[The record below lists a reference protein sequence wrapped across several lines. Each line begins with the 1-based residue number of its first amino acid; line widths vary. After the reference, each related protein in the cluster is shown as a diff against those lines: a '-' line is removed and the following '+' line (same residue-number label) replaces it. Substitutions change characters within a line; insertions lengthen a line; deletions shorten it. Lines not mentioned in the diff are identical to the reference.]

1 MFKQIRIRLFTGFA
15 VISFMSLIIFL
26 SFEKF
31 IAIPPQKIM
40 VTTGYK
46 GGANELFGKR
56 YKEILARSGIELEI
70 VNSLG
75 TGENLQRLKDPNSG
89 FQVGFSQDGG
99 GDDQLTNLVS
109 LGQIGYQPYWIFYRS
124 SQEWTD
130 IDALKGKR
138 VAIGAEGTGRHKLAQ
153 SLHLDASTPLD
164 LSKLVGN
171 DATRALKDGRVDAI
185 LTSGTLESAHLQE
198 LIRDPTI
205 RLMSLPRA
213 EALAKIYPQLVHL
226 VLPAGVVDFEK
237 KIPLKD
243 VELIATTTSVL
254 VRRDLNTQIIYLLAQ
269 ALEEAH
275 NPAGIFHR
283 AGNFP
288 TQFDTRYPMSEAA
301 RDFYKNGPSFL
312 NKYMPILVTSYLARM
327 LATLAAIMAISL
339 PVFRFLKNIYNW
351 CIKHYTDNLFQRL
364 RLLHLELHQPASTIS
379 YKSIQDELD
388 SIDLS
393 THLLPMWHTDVY
405 FSLIS
410 RIENER
416 KILEKN
422 AALS

>member
-1 MFKQIRIRLFTGFA
+1 MFKQIRTRLLIGIA
-15 VISFMSLIIFL
+15 VLLSIGLIIFL
-26 SFEKF
+26 SLERYVST
-31 IAIPPQKIM
+31 PPQKIM

-46 GGANELFGKR
+46 GGANELFGQR
-56 YKEILARSGIELEI
+56 YKEILARSDIELEI

-75 TGENLQRLKDPNSG
+75 TGENIQRLKDPNSG

-99 GDDQLTNLVS
+99 GDEQLTNLVS

-124 SQEWTD
+124 TQEWPD
-130 IDALKGKR
+130 IDSLKGKR
-138 VAIGAEGTGRHKLAQ
+138 VAIGAKGTGRHKLAQ
-153 SLHLDASTPLD
+153 SLHLGASTPPD

-171 DATRALKDGRVDAI
+171 DATAALKDGRVDAI
-185 LTSGTLESAHLQE
+185 LTSGTLESAHIQE
-198 LIRDPTI
+198 LMRDPSI

-213 EALAKIYPQLVHL
+213 EALARIYPQLVRL

-254 VRRDLNTQIIYLLAQ
+254 VRRDLNAQIIYLLAQ
-269 ALEEAH
+269 ALEEVH

-288 TQFDTRYPMSEAA
+288 TQFDTRYPISEAA
-301 RDFYKNGPSFL
+301 RDYYKNGPSFL
-312 NKYMPILVTSYLARM
+312 NKYLPIFVTSYLARV
-327 LATLAAIMAISL
+327 LAALAAIMAISL
-339 PVFRFLKNIYNW
+339 PLFRFLNSIYGW
-351 CIKHYTDNLFQRL
+351 FIKHYTDNLFQKL
-364 RLLHLELHQPASTIS
+364 RLLHLELQQPIDAIS
-379 YKSIQDELD
+379 HKSITAELD
-388 SIDLS
+388 SIDQS

-416 KILEKN
+416 KLLEKN

>member
-1 MFKQIRIRLFTGFA
+1 MFKQIRARLLIGIA
-15 VISFMSLIIFL
+15 VLLSIGLIIFL
-26 SFEKF
+26 SLERYVST
-31 IAIPPQKIM
+31 PLQKIM

-46 GGANELFGKR
+46 GGANELFGQR
-56 YKEILARSGIELEI
+56 YKEILARSNIELEI

-75 TGENLQRLKDPNSG
+75 TGENIQRLKDPNSG

-99 GDDQLTNLVS
+99 GDEQLTNLVS

-124 SQEWTD
+124 TQEWPD
-130 IDALKGKR
+130 IDSLQGKR
-138 VAIGAEGTGRHKLAQ
+138 VAIGAKGTGRHNLAQ
-153 SLHLDASTPLD
+153 SLHLGASTPPD

-171 DATRALKDGRVDAI
+171 DATAALKDGRVDAI
-185 LTSGTLESAHLQE
+185 LTSGTLESAHIQE
-198 LIRDPTI
+198 LMRDPSI

-213 EALAKIYPQLVHL
+213 EALARIYPQLVRL

-237 KIPLKD
+237 KIPRKD

-254 VRRDLNTQIIYLLAQ
+254 VRRDLNAQIIYLLAQ
-269 ALEEAH
+269 ALEEVH

-301 RDFYKNGPSFL
+301 RDYYKNGPSFL
-312 NKYMPILVTSYLARM
+312 NKYLPILVTSYLARM
-327 LATLAAIMAISL
+327 LAALAAIMAISL
-339 PVFRFLKNIYNW
+339 PLFRFLKNIYDW
-351 CIKHYTDNLFQRL
+351 CIKHYTDNLFQKL
-364 RLLHLELHQPASTIS
+364 RLLHLELQQPIDAIS
-379 YKSIQDELD
+379 HKSIADELD
-388 SIDLS
+388 SINQS

-416 KILEKN
+416 KLLEKN

>member
-1 MFKQIRIRLFTGFA
+1 MFKQIRTRLLIGIA
-15 VISFMSLIIFL
+15 ALLSIGLIIFL
-26 SFEKF
+26 SLERYVST
-31 IAIPPQKIM
+31 PPQKIM

-46 GGANELFGKR
+46 GGANELFGQR
-56 YKEILARSGIELEI
+56 YKEILARSDIELEI
-70 VNSLG
+70 INSLG
-75 TGENLQRLKDPNSG
+75 TGENIQRLKDPNSG

-99 GDDQLTNLVS
+99 GDEQLTNLVS

-124 SQEWTD
+124 TQEWPD
-130 IDALKGKR
+130 IDSLKGKR
-138 VAIGAEGTGRHKLAQ
+138 VAIGAKGTGRHKLAQ
-153 SLHLDASTPLD
+153 SLNLGASTPPD

-171 DATRALKDGRVDAI
+171 DATAALKDGRVDAI
-185 LTSGTLESAHLQE
+185 LTSGTLESAHIQE
-198 LIRDPTI
+198 LMRDPSI

-213 EALAKIYPQLVHL
+213 EALARIYPQLVRL

-254 VRRDLNTQIIYLLAQ
+254 VRRDLNAQIIYLLAQ
-269 ALEEAH
+269 ALEEVH

-288 TQFDTRYPMSEAA
+288 TQFDTRYPMSETA
-301 RDFYKNGPSFL
+301 RDYYKNGPSFL
-312 NKYMPILVTSYLARM
+312 NKYLPIFVTSYLARM
-327 LATLAAIMAISL
+327 LAALAAIMAISL
-339 PVFRFLKNIYNW
+339 PLFRFLNSIYGW
-351 CIKHYTDNLFQRL
+351 FIKHYTDNLFQKL
-364 RLLHLELHQPASTIS
+364 RLLHLELQQPIDAIS
-379 YKSIQDELD
+379 HKSITAELD
-388 SIDLS
+388 SIDQS

-416 KILEKN
+416 KLLEKN